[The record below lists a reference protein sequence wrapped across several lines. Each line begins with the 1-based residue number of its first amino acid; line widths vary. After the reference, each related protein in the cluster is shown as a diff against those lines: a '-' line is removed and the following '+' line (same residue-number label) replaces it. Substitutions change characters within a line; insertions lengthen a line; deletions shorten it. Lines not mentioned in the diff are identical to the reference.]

1 MKWFKGKQ
9 GVLKAERCYFGF
21 FGGAQGRGRER
32 YLSYLGGCL
41 GAANVI
47 QKRIKEPK
55 E

>member
-21 FGGAQGRGRER
+21 LGGHKGKEER